1 MTQDYIL
8 ARLLANNAQWAED
21 VEKAEPGFLA
31 DLAKQQTPKV
41 SPASLRFVTEP
52 LVPRYANICICCP
65 RHVIWGSELHYY
77 IEVRRLSGA
86 WGGWGRRHIHL
97 ESIAVVLVTA
107 STSGLDTS
115 RHTLSVIFGMA
126 RQITTTSSLPC
137 SASAP
142 DTTRH

>member
-52 LVPRYANICICCP
+52 LVPRYANIYISP
-65 RHVIWGSELHYY
+65 AILSSSRRSGSQSCTTALRFPVYLALGE
-77 IEVRRLSGA
+77 A
-86 WGGWGRRHIHL
+86 GRCVMPI
-97 ESIAVVLVTA
+97 
-107 STSGLDTS
+107 
-115 RHTLSVIFGMA
+115 
-126 RQITTTSSLPC
+126 
-137 SASAP
+137 
-142 DTTRH
+142 

>member
-52 LVPRYANICICCP
+52 LVPRYANTCISPALLFSSC
-65 RHVIWGSELHYY
+65 R
-77 IEVRRLSGA
+77 SG
-86 WGGWGRRHIHL
+86 GQ
-97 ESIAVVLVTA
+97 SC
-107 STSGLDTS
+107 
-115 RHTLSVIFGMA
+115 
-126 RQITTTSSLPC
+126 TTTSRFAVYLALGEAGGGVTSI
-137 SASAP
+137 
-142 DTTRH
+142 